1 MLDTTAIKELQK
13 AAAIQEVNS
22 ASSKAIQ
29 SALENGEKPIVF
41 LPDNF
46 TSMDLEKF
54 LAGRVRYR
62 AAVKTN
68 SIPAFVSYMID
79 GVGTHGHCFIDVD
92 SMTAKGFLNLGDR
105 QEAGHADDTA
115 ELKLKKTSEFQALLK
130 LAGDQTNQLELAHWI
145 EDWAPHLKFSDAD
158 GVELT
163 VKEAVTAIRKITINQ
178 KASAE
183 HSAEDFRASKS
194 AFEQIEANMEGKRPE
209 QFTFTCIPFEGLEEH
224 TFSCRIS
231 VLTTGEKISL
241 RIRIRRLDAEL
252 ECVGQAFSDL
262 LNDELGDRFKTY
274 LGQISV

>member
-13 AAAIQEVNS
+13 AAAIQEVNV

-29 SALENGEKPIVF
+29 SAVTSGERPVVY

-46 TSMDLEKF
+46 TSIDLEKF
-54 LAGRVRYR
+54 LSGRVRYR
-62 AAVKTN
+62 ASVKTN
-68 SIPAFVSYMID
+68 SIPAFVSYMVD
-79 GVGTHGHCFIDVD
+79 GVSAHGHCFIDVD

-105 QEAGHADDTA
+105 QNAGHADDTA
-115 ELKLKKTSEFQALLK
+115 ELKLKKTSEFQALIRLS
-130 LAGDQTNQLELAHWI
+130 GDSINQLELAHWI
-145 EDWAPHLKFSDAD
+145 EDWAPHLKFSDAN
-158 GVELT
+158 GEELT

-183 HSAEDFRASKS
+183 HSADDFKVSKS

-209 QFTFTCIPFEGLEEH
+209 QFTFTCIPYEGLEEH

-231 VLTTGEKISL
+231 VLTTGEKVSL
-241 RIRIRRLDAEL
+241 RARVRRLDAEL
-252 ECVGQAFSDL
+252 ECVGQGFADL
-262 LNDELGDRFKTY
+262 LNDRLGDRFKTY